1 MPFPE
6 WEAGMRITHDRLD
19 DRNVHFVEQAADQT
33 ENSNETLVDTS
44 LTFEGEADAEYWYIA
59 LISYSAD
66 TAADMHFAWDVPSGA
81 GVRRFTQS
89 LIEGAASGVNT
100 GGDLIMRTPA
110 TTTEITA
117 GGAGDGAFNLARD
130 EGIITMGGTAGDVTL
145 QFAQQASDAGDTIFR
160 AQSRLIYQ
168 RIA

>member
-6 WEAGMRITHDRLD
+6 WEAGMRITHTRLD
-19 DRNVHFVEQAADQT
+19 DRNVHFVEQGSDQT
-33 ENSNETLVDTS
+33 ENSNTTLVDTN
-44 LTFEGEADAEYWYIA
+44 LAFEGVADAEYWYVA
-59 LISYSAD
+59 LISYSAATTPD
-66 TAADMHFAWDVPSGA
+66 LKFAWDVPSGA

-89 LIEGAASGVNT
+89 LIEGAASGVNA
-100 GGDLIMRTPA
+100 GADVIMRTPG
-110 TTTEITA
+110 TGTEIIA

-145 QFAQQASDAGDTIFR
+145 QFAQENSDAGDTIFR